1 MPLVE
6 IIIQNFKGIK
16 AARLTF
22 GKRRTVISGA
32 NGKGKSALLEAV
44 TATFEGGYDEK
55 LVRNPEAEGAACIT
69 MGEVPVEKKPLPET
83 KAVLTLKFADGSYA
97 KRVIDKERRTSSVEA
112 YSADGQKLGG
122 QGYLEELATAATISP
137 IRFLLAEGK
146 DRAKIVMEFLTV
158 PLEPEELDFI
168 PEGRWWLAKATD
180 HKGKFLPC
188 FDALKEVETAC
199 VERRREINRRA
210 DELAKTANNLR
221 GRDNTLNDETRDW
234 ERESR
239 EATEK
244 HRDAVAACRMAEI
257 QVTEEAEAA
266 EKEAASERATAYREA
281 EIILQG
287 EIEKLKAR
295 MEIKKVAAEKSYSD
309 RMAAIAQARRQA
321 EATVEAEHGPNI
333 EATREDMTVAAG
345 ALKRYNETQGLRV
358 HLKEVEQD
366 HREVSQKAG
375 QFDRAIDKLRRLRET
390 KMEEVPIP
398 GLSMK
403 DGVVFYEGLP
413 LDALNTAKRI
423 EVATQLC
430 TAASRKEAL
439 LVIDDAEHL
448 DSQTRQD
455 FYEALARAGFQ
466 VLAAEVTDG
475 PLKVVTA

>member
-1 MPLVE
+1 MPLSE

-22 GKRRTVISGA
+22 GKTRTVISGA

-69 MGEVPVEKKPLPET
+69 MGEVPVEKKQLPDT

-210 DELAKTANNLR
+210 DELSKTANNLR
-221 GRDNTLNDETRDW
+221 GRDNTLNDDTRDLD
-234 ERESR
+234 R
-239 EATEK
+239 EA
-244 HRDAVAACRMAEI
+244 RDATDAHKDAATARGIALLQI
-257 QVTEEAEAA
+257 TEEAEAA
-266 EKEAASERATAYREA
+266 QKEAFTERKSQDA
-281 EIILQG
+281 ETDSWLSV
-287 EIEKLKAR
+287 EIEKLKG
-295 MEIKKVAAEKSYSD
+295 IAEKRKRVSLENYNE
-309 RMAAIAQARRQA
+309 RIAAIATARKEA
-321 EATVEAEHGPNI
+321 EDQTEAEHGPKVRATLDAMN
-333 EATREDMTVAAG
+333 EARE
-345 ALKRYNETQGLRV
+345 ALSRYNKTQGVRE
-358 HLKEVEQD
+358 HLKEIEQE

-430 TAASRKEAL
+430 TAAARKESL

-448 DSQTRQD
+448 DSETRQD